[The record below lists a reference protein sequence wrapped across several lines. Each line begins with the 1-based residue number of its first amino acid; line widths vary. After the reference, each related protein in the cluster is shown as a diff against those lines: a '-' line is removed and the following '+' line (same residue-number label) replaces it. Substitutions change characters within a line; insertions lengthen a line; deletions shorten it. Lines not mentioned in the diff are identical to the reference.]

1 MKVNAGFFFFFL
13 CGILFAA
20 LACARVCDRR
30 YLRLAIG
37 VASERRYNDLRE
49 SEIRRG
55 LVLFARAEIFFT
67 PLACARI
74 CDRRY
79 LFSLIDAASSAVL

>member
-1 MKVNAGFFFFFL
+1 LAKVDAGFFFFFL

-20 LACARVCDRR
+20 
-30 YLRLAIG
+30 
-37 VASERRYNDLRE
+37 
-49 SEIRRG
+49 
-55 LVLFARAEIFFT
+55 
-67 PLACARI
+67 LACARI